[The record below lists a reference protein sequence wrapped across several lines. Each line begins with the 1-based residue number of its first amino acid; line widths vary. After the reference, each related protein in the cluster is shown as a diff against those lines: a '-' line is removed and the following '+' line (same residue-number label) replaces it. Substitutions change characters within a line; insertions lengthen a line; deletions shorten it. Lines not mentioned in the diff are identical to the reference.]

1 MEANNKKNYL
11 ENDLV
16 KKFLADYKDA
26 KGKEYD
32 TERIVGNN
40 GFAVGQSFTLTG
52 EIEYK
57 TTEING
63 SKSVY
68 WILKAEGGVEISLM
82 SVMGVSSLKNYST
95 DREQNFP
102 VDYFDNKTKEKE
114 TRQAHADLV
123 PNFKFDLVWQPPTRN
138 LLTLAGMIADGDLN
152 LKGKTITYLGYAV
165 KDFKAKKDSEQNGEK
180 VKEGYRRVIE
190 TRLWSID

>member
-1 MEANNKKNYL
+1 
-11 ENDLV
+11 
-16 KKFLADYKDA
+16 
-26 KGKEYD
+26 
-32 TERIVGNN
+32 
-40 GFAVGQSFTLTG
+40 
-52 EIEYK
+52 
-57 TTEING
+57 
-63 SKSVY
+63 
-68 WILKAEGGVEISLM
+68 M

-95 DREQNFP
+95 DKEQNFP

-114 TRQAHADLV
+114 TRQVHADLV

-138 LLTLAGMIADGDLN
+138 LLALAGMIADGDLN